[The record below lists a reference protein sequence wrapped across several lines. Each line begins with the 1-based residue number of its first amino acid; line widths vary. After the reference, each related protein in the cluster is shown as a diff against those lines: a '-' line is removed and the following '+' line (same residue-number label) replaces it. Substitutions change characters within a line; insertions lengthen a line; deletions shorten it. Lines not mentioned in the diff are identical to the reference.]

1 MLKLII
7 KLVIVIFA
15 ILVFIALGIFFF
27 VVPARVEQSLNQT
40 LKPPPYNGSEKANA
54 LHKKLIIADLHADP
68 LIWGR
73 DLLVKGT
80 RGHTDVPRLVE
91 GNVALQV
98 FSVVTKSPR
107 GLNIERNDDK
117 TDNVFPLIIAQ
128 RLPFRTWN
136 SLKERALY
144 QASQLNHFASESNR
158 KLVLIQTKTDLSKFL
173 ERRKQEPNIVSG
185 LLAIEGAHALDGDV
199 ANVDVLF
206 DAGFRMMSPA
216 HFFDTEMSGSAHGVN
231 KGGLTEKGKEMIRK
245 MEAKKMIVDI
255 AHASPQTI
263 DDVLKIATRPMVVSH
278 TGVKGTC
285 NNTRN
290 LSDEQLKA
298 IAAKGGLI
306 GIGYWD
312 TAVCGTD
319 AKAIAKAIRYTAKL
333 IGVDHV
339 ALGSDFD
346 GAVVVPF
353 DTSGLV
359 LLTDALIQEGFNE
372 EEISKIMGGNGIKF
386 LTENLP
392 D

>member
-7 KLVIVIFA
+7 KLVIVAIA
-15 ILVFIALGIFFF
+15 ILLIVALCVFFF

-40 LKPPPYNGSEKANA
+40 LQPPPYSASEKANA

-158 KLVLIQTKTDLSKFL
+158 QLVLIQTKTDLSKFL

-185 LLAIEGAHALDGDV
+185 LLAIEGAHALDGV
-199 ANVDVLF
+199 VETVDVLF
-206 DAGFRMMSPA
+206 DGGLRVMSPS
-216 HFFDTEMSGSAHGVN
+216 HFFENEMGGSAHGIN

-245 MEAKKMIVDI
+245 MEAKKMIVDL

-263 DDVLKIATRPMVVSH
+263 DDVLKMATRPMVVSH

-319 AKAIAKAIRYTAKL
+319 AKAIAKAIRYTVKL

-359 LLTDALIQEGFNE
+359 LLTDALIQEGFND
-372 EEISKIMGGNGIKF
+372 EEIAKIMGGNEIKF
-386 LTENLP
+386 LMENLP

>member
-1 MLKLII
+1 
-7 KLVIVIFA
+7 
-15 ILVFIALGIFFF
+15 
-27 VVPARVEQSLNQT
+27 
-40 LKPPPYNGSEKANA
+40 
-54 LHKKLIIADLHADP
+54 
-68 LIWGR
+68 
-73 DLLVKGT
+73 
-80 RGHTDVPRLVE
+80 
-91 GNVALQV
+91 
-98 FSVVTKSPR
+98 
-107 GLNIERNDDK
+107 
-117 TDNVFPLIIAQ
+117 
-128 RLPFRTWN
+128 
-136 SLKERALY
+136 
-144 QASQLNHFASESNR
+144 
-158 KLVLIQTKTDLSKFL
+158 LVLIQTKTDLSKFL

>member
-1 MLKLII
+1 MLKLKI
-7 KLVIVIFA
+7 KLVIVAVA
-15 ILVFIALGIFFF
+15 ILLMVALCLFFF
-27 VVPARVEQSLNQT
+27 VAPSMVEKSLNQT
-40 LKPPPYNGSEKANA
+40 LQLPPYNASEKANT
-54 LHKKLIIADLHADP
+54 LHKKLIIADFHADP
-68 LIWGR
+68 LLWGR
-73 DLLVKGT
+73 DLLERGT
-80 RGHTDVPRLVE
+80 RGHIDVPRLVE

-98 FSVVTKSPR
+98 FSVVTKTPR

-144 QASQLNHFASESNR
+144 QASQLNYFASESNR
-158 KLVLIQTKTDLSKFL
+158 KLVLVQTKTDLSKFL
-173 ERRKQEPNIVSG
+173 ERRKQEPDIVSG
-185 LLAIEGAHALDGDV
+185 LLAIEGAHALDGDCD
-199 ANVDVLF
+199 NVDVLF
-206 DAGFRMMSPA
+206 NAGFRMMSPS
-216 HFFDTEMSGSAHGVN
+216 HFFDTEMGGSAHGIN
-231 KGGLTEKGKEMIRK
+231 KSGLTENGKEMIRR
-245 MEAKKMIVDI
+245 MEAKRMVIDI

-263 DDVLKIATRPMVVSH
+263 DDILKIATRPVVVSH

-298 IAAKGGLI
+298 IAAKGGII

-319 AKAIAKAIRYTAKL
+319 AKAIAKAIRYTANL

-346 GAVVVPF
+346 GAVIVPF

-359 LLTDALIQEGFNE
+359 LLTDALMQEGFSD
-372 EEISKIMGGNGIKF
+372 EEIAKIMGGNEIKF
-386 LTENLP
+386 LQENLP

>member
-144 QASQLNHFASESNR
+144 QASQLNHFAGESNR
-158 KLVLIQTKTDLSKFL
+158 QLVLIQTKTDLSKFL